1 MISLIIFPVHSKGLE
16 SKSDQITESE
26 FEIYDYVENPI
37 LTLFNLK
44 LDVLSQETRYY
55 TPCSQKHT
63 HFEFSVR
70 TVPYY
75 KTAELIHMP
84 TSSKWTENM

>member
-63 HFEFSVR
+63 HFEFSSNLSIEIRSSTASLMQFGVR
-70 TVPYY
+70 G
-75 KTAELIHMP
+75 
-84 TSSKWTENM
+84 